1 MSKHERMARLMK
13 IVTLIKAQKNL
24 HRKDLASKCEVSIR
38 TIQRDI
44 DTLIYA
50 GIPIYWSDIGYQ
62 IMPDFFLPPVNLS
75 VEEAFHLVL
84 ATKAFS
90 EDKEKPQRQALEYA
104 VSKIIARLPE
114 DTRYRLE
121 TILDGV
127 TSDMMDGLPIAQ
139 SSP

>member
-13 IVTLIKAQKNL
+13 IITIVKSQRNL
-24 HRKDLASKCEVSIR
+24 NRKDLANKCEVSIR

-44 DTLIYA
+44 DTLIYS
-50 GIPIYWSDIGYQ
+50 GIPIFWSEIGYQ

-75 VEEAFHLVL
+75 VEEAFHLVI

-90 EDKEKPQRQALEYA
+90 EDKDEPQKQALEYA

-114 DTRYRLE
+114 ETRYRLE
-121 TILDGV
+121 TILDE
-127 TSDMMDGLPIAQ
+127 SSLDMDKIQHKVG
-139 SSP
+139 

>member
-1 MSKHERMARLMK
+1 MSKHERVARLMK
-13 IVTLIKAQKNL
+13 IVTFIKAQKNL
-24 HRKDLASKCEVSIR
+24 HRKDLANKCEVSVR

-50 GIPIYWSDIGYQ
+50 GIPIFWSEGGYQ

-90 EDKEKPQRQALEYA
+90 EDKGESQKHALEYA
-104 VSKIIARLPE
+104 LSKIIARLPE

-121 TILDGV
+121 TILSRSI
-127 TSDMMDGLPIAQ
+127 SDADVIAIAQ
-139 SSP
+139 SNSP